1 VEQTVEIKHK
11 YITKPSRSGLK
22 YHLKTFGCQM
32 NEHDSERIAGLFE
45 QDGMVRATDEDT
57 ADVLFVNTC
66 TIRENADDKLYGTLG
81 QLKQWKLKK
90 ENRKLLVGGC
100 AAQKDKSLVRDKA
113 PWVDVVLGT
122 HNLTN
127 VINLLNQSEDWGP
140 VTEII
145 DEIDEMPTEAPSIR
159 ESEFSAWLTI
169 QIGCN
174 NSCTFCIVPSV
185 RGAEISRRPSDIINE
200 AKSMIDSGV
209 KEITLLGQ
217 NVNSYGRD
225 LRIDNKARPYF
236 AQLLYKLNELDG
248 LERIRFTSPHP
259 KDFKKETLEAVN
271 DLEKVC
277 KQVHVPLQSG
287 SSKVLSKM
295 QRGYTKEKFLEKI
308 ELVKNT
314 VDNVS
319 LTSDVIVGFPGETED
334 DFLDTLEVLM
344 TSEFDSIFMFQ
355 FSPRPGTRA
364 YDMKEDFIEKDIITD
379 RFNRLKEMQTDISH
393 KRFKRF
399 IGTKQKVLV
408 EKTSKKN
415 SEIFTGKIDGGHITH
430 LDKRNLAIGDY
441 INVEIK
447 EATPFY
453 LKAESIN

>member
-1 VEQTVEIKHK
+1 MEQTVEIKQK
-11 YITKPSRSGLK
+11 YITKPSRLGLK

-185 RGAEISRRPSDIINE
+185 RGTEISRRPSDIINE

-334 DFLDTLEVLM
+334 DFIDTLEVL
-344 TSEFDSIFMFQ
+344 TLSEFDSIFMFQ

-364 YDMKEDFIEKDIITD
+364 YDMKEDFIEKEIITD

-430 LDKRNLAIGDY
+430 LDKGNLAIGDY

>member
-45 QDGMVRATDEDT
+45 QDGMVRASDEDT

-140 VTEII
+140 VTEIV

>member
-1 VEQTVEIKHK
+1 MEQTVEIKHK

>member
-1 VEQTVEIKHK
+1 MEQTVEIKHK
-11 YITKPSRSGLK
+11 YITKPSRAGLK

-185 RGAEISRRPSDIINE
+185 RGSEISRRPSDIINE

-271 DLEKVC
+271 DLKKVC

-334 DFLDTLEVLM
+334 DFIDTLEVLM
-344 TSEFDSIFMFQ
+344 SSEFDSIFMSNF
-355 FSPRPGTRA
+355 
-364 YDMKEDFIEKDIITD
+364 
-379 RFNRLKEMQTDISH
+379 
-393 KRFKRF
+393 
-399 IGTKQKVLV
+399 
-408 EKTSKKN
+408 
-415 SEIFTGKIDGGHITH
+415 H
-430 LDKRNLAIGDY
+430 LDQEQEL
-441 INVEIK
+441 
-447 EATPFY
+447 TT
-453 LKAESIN
+453 